1 MTIGAP
7 DMSTTD
13 EDQQAQQRNT
23 RLNLTTAAAVVVLCL
38 VGIAAVQLIRQLL
51 NRVGQGRTDEP

>member
-13 EDQQAQQRNT
+13 EDQQAQQRQM
-23 RLNLTTAAAVVVLCL
+23 RVNLTTAAAVVVLCL
-38 VGIAAVQLIRQLL
+38 VGIAAVHLMRQLL
-51 NRVGQGRTDEP
+51 NRVGGGRPDEP